1 MPAHTTQTDLQECGS
16 RKTGVTIFIDMMS
29 VRGHVTLN
37 TFYLVNL
44 CDRPV
49 LYVAADIGDVLPDVQ
64 IRPLG
69 LRPCGPGL
77 ASRVMTAFRVL
88 LILLAERPQQAVF
101 LSYDLALFALISRVA
116 AILGMRLVCFEH
128 NTAPRTRAKR
138 LLHRLMARNVTR
150 LVYAPHIQDIYT
162 RAGISTIHVPH
173 PCIRPVTTD
182 AKSGEWASLV
192 EGCAD
197 RFQRIA
203 FSPSASVSLDS
214 IEALA
219 EQDPDTLFVC
229 KSGESSDLPNVL
241 CHPYFKDYVGA
252 LAKCD
257 LVCLPFA
264 LDHKVSGPA
273 FEAIAMGKP
282 VMLLPNAFGC
292 YVKQVFPAQVLFP
305 GDTWPE
311 TKKDHAFTRAH
322 NSKIIQTLSALIS
335 YVSAEA
341 QNGATLETHGTL
353 NAEKIAE
360 KK

>member
-1 MPAHTTQTDLQECGS
+1 MPSRTTQTDAQQRGS
-16 RKTGVTIFIDMMS
+16 RRTGVPVFIDMMS
-29 VRGHVTLN
+29 ARGHVTLN
-37 TFYLVNL
+37 TFYLRHL

-49 LYVAADIGDVLPDVQ
+49 LYVAADIGDVFPDVQ
-64 IRPLG
+64 TRPLG

-77 ASRVMTAFRVL
+77 GPRVMTALKVL
-88 LILLAERPQQAVF
+88 RILLAERPQQAVF
-101 LSYDLALFALISRVA
+101 LSYDLASFALISRVA
-116 AILGMRLVCFEH
+116 ALLGTRLVCFEH

-182 AKSGEWASLV
+182 AAPGEWPSLV

-219 EQDPDTLFVC
+219 EQDPDTLFLC
-229 KSGESSDLPNVL
+229 KSDESSDRPNVL
-241 CHPYFKDYVGA
+241 CHRYFRDYAGA
-252 LAKCD
+252 LGQCD
-257 LVCLPFA
+257 LVCVPFA
-264 LDHKVSGPA
+264 PEHKVSGPA

-282 VMLLPNAFGC
+282 VMLLANAFGR
-292 YVKQVFPAQVLFP
+292 YMKTIFAGRVLFP
-305 GDTWPE
+305 GDALPE
-311 TKKDHAFTRAH
+311 PANAPPLQSH
-322 NSKIIQTLSALIS
+322 NDDIVNTLSDLITRPQTSALRF
-335 YVSAEA
+335 
-341 QNGATLETHGTL
+341 GANELV
-353 NAEKIAE
+353 EKR
-360 KK
+360 